1 MLADGCKVLK
11 NWFWVQNGK
20 GQGGNQRLSATFAA
34 PAANSENIPVKD
46 AFPGLTSV

>member
-1 MLADGCKVLK
+1 MGVRFSRTGFGSKREKVE
-11 NWFWVQNGK
+11 VETK
-20 GQGGNQRLSATFAA
+20 GYQATFAA